1 MERSDIRALGCWIFC
16 VVFRTEHVAYR
27 YCVTRGTIYNTC
39 MDQRNGESNMIEVF
53 AKEPSLPGK
62 EGERVVIT
70 YLQSGY
76 RLPVP
81 MIDGDV
87 HTVSDEVAD
96 SFVGASMWGWTAP
109 IADVAHEWVKENFP
123 TIKAT
128 GLAGGSQSGWH
139 PVITAF

>member
-53 AKEPSLPGK
+53 AKEPVN
-62 EGERVVIT
+62 GERVVIT
-70 YLQSGY
+70 YLTPGY

-96 SFVGASMWGWTAP
+96 AFVGASMFGWAAP
-109 IADVAHEWVKENFP
+109 VANPAHEWVKS
-123 TIKAT
+123 
-128 GLAGGSQSGWH
+128 LDL
-139 PVITAF
+139 

>member
-1 MERSDIRALGCWIFC
+1 MRAYNQTGEGLITAVDQEKMMERSDIRALGCWIFC

-27 YCVTRGTIYNTC
+27 YCVPRETIYNTC

-53 AKEPSLPGK
+53 AKEPVN
-62 EGERVVIT
+62 GERVVIT
-70 YLQSGY
+70 YLTPGY

-96 SFVGASMWGWTAP
+96 AFVGASMFGWAAP
-109 IADVAHEWVKENFP
+109 VANPAHEWVKS
-123 TIKAT
+123 
-128 GLAGGSQSGWH
+128 LDL
-139 PVITAF
+139 

>member
-1 MERSDIRALGCWIFC
+1 
-16 VVFRTEHVAYR
+16 
-27 YCVTRGTIYNTC
+27 

-87 HTVSDEVAD
+87 CTVSDEVAD

-128 GLAGGSQSGWH
+128 GLAG
-139 PVITAF
+139 

>member
-1 MERSDIRALGCWIFC
+1 
-16 VVFRTEHVAYR
+16 
-27 YCVTRGTIYNTC
+27 
-39 MDQRNGESNMIEVF
+39 MIEVF

-87 HTVSDEVAD
+87 YTVSDEVAD
-96 SFVGASMWGWTAP
+96 SFVGASMWGWDAP
-109 IADVAHEWVKENFP
+109 ISNAAHEWVKEIDP
-123 TIKAT
+123 MYKLISK
-128 GLAGGSQSGWH
+128 L
-139 PVITAF
+139 PI